1 MILTINGHD
10 YREVKGTMPV
20 ITPLPQIAGVKL
32 VDLKP
37 FGDDRGRFT
46 ETFRT
51 EWFPERS
58 WAQIQSNRSDS
69 IGGVLRGLHYHF
81 HQVDYWYVLQGNVRV
96 GLADL
101 RRSSPTY
108 GASMVLDMDG
118 AVPQGLLIPVGVA
131 HGYFALTAA
140 TIMYVVDQ
148 FYNGSDEMGVAW
160 NDPDLAVAWGITD
173 PVLSDRD
180 RQNPLWR
187 NLEPAKNPA

>member
-1 MILTINGHD
+1 
-10 YREVKGTMPV
+10 MPV
-20 ITPLPQIAGVKL
+20 ITPLPQIAGIKL

-51 EWFPERS
+51 EWFPERT
-58 WAQIQSNRSDS
+58 WTQIQSNRSDS
-69 IGGVLRGLHYHF
+69 SAGVLRGLHYHF
-81 HQVDYWYVLQGNVRV
+81 GQVDYWYVMQGRIRV

-101 RRSSPTY
+101 RISSPTH
-108 GASMVLDMDG
+108 GASIVLDMDD
-118 AVPQGLLIPVGVA
+118 AIPQGLLIPVGVA
-131 HGYFALTAA
+131 HGYLALTAA

-148 FYNGSDEMGVAW
+148 FYNSQDEMGVAW

-173 PVLSDRD
+173 PQLSARD

-187 NLEPAKNPA
+187 NLDPAKIPA

>member
-1 MILTINGHD
+1 
-10 YREVKGTMPV
+10 MPV
-20 ITPLPQIAGVKL
+20 ITPLPQIADAKL

-51 EWFPERS
+51 EWFPERA
-58 WAQIQSNRSDS
+58 WTQIQSNRSDS
-69 IGGVLRGLHYHF
+69 SAGVLRGLHYHF
-81 HQVDYWYVLQGNVRV
+81 RQVDYWYVLQGRIRV

-101 RRSSPTY
+101 RLSSPTY
-108 GASMVLDMDG
+108 GASMALDIDG

-140 TIMYVVDQ
+140 TIIYVVDQ

-160 NDPDLAVAWGITD
+160 NDPALAVPWNITD

-187 NLEPAKNPA
+187 NLDPAKVPA